1 MERMIFNLEG
11 ASYRYDGGIV
21 GLVDVS
27 LQVRAGS
34 SIAVLGPNG
43 SGKSTLLKILDGLY
57 YPAEGRFYAF
67 GEQITEKKLTDKSF
81 NRFFRKNIG
90 LLFQDADA
98 QLFSS
103 TVEDEIAFGPRQLG
117 LSDEVIKARV
127 EEVITRLGIEELR
140 NRYPYS
146 LSGGEKRKVAIGSM
160 LSLDPE
166 VYLLDEPTANLDPK
180 TGDKLI
186 DLILSLREKGKTLVI
201 ASQDLVFAA
210 HVAEHFLLMDQNKH
224 PVAFEDK
231 KTTFAKLDLLDKL
244 GLLRMHREMHGLAD
258 SYINS

>member
-1 MERMIFNLEG
+1 MERMIFNLESVG
-11 ASYRYDGGIV
+11 YRYEGGIV
-21 GLVDVS
+21 GLADMS

-57 YPAEGRFYAF
+57 YPAEGRVYAF

-117 LSDEVIKARV
+117 LSDDVIKVRV
-127 EEVITRLGIEELR
+127 DEVVALLGIEEIR

-146 LSGGEKRKVAIGSM
+146 LSGGEKRKVAIGSI

-210 HVAEHFLLMDQNKH
+210 HVAGHFLLMDQNKRL
-224 PVAFEDK
+224 VAFEDK
-231 KTTFAKLDLLDKL
+231 EATFAKLDLLDKL
-244 GLLRMHREMHGLAD
+244 GLLRRHREMRGFIN